1 MTKRSAFT
9 AEILQDGHLSIP
21 DQTMKA
27 LALRKGCKV
36 RATLVAESFDR
47 EQFLQ
52 LFGIWKK
59 KTEAEISVFRDILRG
74 KW

>member
-36 RATLVAESFDR
+36 RATLMAESFDR

-52 LFGIWKK
+52 LFGIS
-59 KTEAEISVFRDILRG
+59 SVCPFIICDPVLPHSLG
-74 KW
+74 